1 ASINNRYYYNTYNIS
16 LMNKNNIN
24 LLNPEEYLKDIEKRI
39 KELKNIDFGPK
50 KYKQLEQQEETIF
63 QQSKVIID
71 QNKSAR
77 AELVQA
83 YIINCIRKEEPE
95 EYISNIAKVYKQDL
109 EYLTKITNQTYLN
122 ATQKHSLT
130 YKS

>member
-1 ASINNRYYYNTYNIS
+1 ASINNRYHYNTYTIN

-24 LLNPEEYLKDIEKRI
+24 LLNPEEYLKDIENRI
-39 KELKNIDFGPK
+39 KELKNIDYGPK
-50 KYKQLEQQEETIF
+50 RYRQLEQQEETIF

-71 QNKSAR
+71 QNKPAR

-95 EYISNIAKVYKQDL
+95 EYINNIVKVYKQDL
-109 EYLTKITNQTYLN
+109 EYLTKITNQKYLN
-122 ATQKHSLT
+122 TTQQ
-130 YKS
+130 YD